1 MSPQT
6 QDPCHSTKDNSLAL
20 DSIENNDPDVRNRSN
35 HPILK
40 RIHAGHPLLMDGAM
54 GTELYA
60 KGTYINKC
68 FEELNMVNPAIVA
81 EVHLAYLKAGSN
93 IVSTNSWGAN
103 YYKLSTHNLH
113 DKVVEINTR
122 AAEIART
129 AVRASGLSD
138 IHVAGSVGP
147 LGVRIEPWGPTSFE
161 EAKSAFRTQIQALV
175 AGGVDLI
182 SLETFSDI
190 SELQQAVLASR
201 EIAPGLPLIAQI
213 AINPD
218 GKSLMG
224 TPLEWAMRKL
234 DEWDVDILGL
244 NCSVGP
250 QPMMS
255 ALPKIRA
262 TSKRPLCFQPNAG
275 MPKLVDGRT
284 FYMSTPEYFAEFTK
298 NFLQSGVNIIGGCCG
313 TTPEHVRAMKNAFR
327 HHTAMAQHMHPSEST
342 IPGAAAG
349 GNSPIVGTDGG
360 TNGGTNDGA
369 DAGRKPAI
377 SAPDAA
383 TIQPIPAIEKSTWA
397 RKLCQGERVSSV
409 ELLPPAGIKTSKIIE
424 QAKKLRA
431 AGVDAINI
439 PDGPRANARMS
450 AILTSVMIEQR
461 AGIETVLHYTC
472 RDRNLLGMQSDMLG
486 AHAIG
491 LRNILLVTGDPPK
504 MGSYPNATGVFD
516 IDAIGLTNMVA
527 RLNQGV
533 DLGGRPIGAPTAIS
547 IGVGV
552 NPAHRDFEYE
562 MKRFRYKVEAGAEWC
577 ITQPVFDVEPLMRFL
592 DFMHQNDLTVPVVA
606 GVWPLLSLRNAIFM
620 NNEVPGV
627 VIPDSIMQRMEKP
640 KDPED
645 AKQVGVEIAREM
657 VENFGGAVQG
667 LQLSAPFGRIDLALS
682 ILAP

>member
-1 MSPQT
+1 
-6 QDPCHSTKDNSLAL
+6 
-20 DSIENNDPDVRNRSN
+20 
-35 HPILK
+35 
-40 RIHAGHPLLMDGAM
+40 MDGAM

-60 KGTYINKC
+60 KGTFINKC
-68 FEELNMVNPAIVA
+68 FEELNILNPVLVS
-81 EVHLAYLKAGSN
+81 ETHQAYIKAGSS

-103 YYKLSTHNLH
+103 YYKLAGHNLH
-113 DKVVEINTR
+113 DKVSEINTR
-122 AAEIART
+122 AAEIARN
-129 AVRASGLSD
+129 AVRASGKSD
-138 IHVAGSVGP
+138 IFVAGSIGP
-147 LGVRIEPWGPTSFE
+147 LGVRIEPWGPTSFD
-161 EAKSAFRTQIQALV
+161 EAKKAFHSQIQALV
-175 AGGVDLI
+175 AGGIDLI

-190 SELQQAVLASR
+190 SELQQAVLACR
-201 EIAPGLPLIAQI
+201 EVAPGLPVIGQI

-224 TPLEWAMRKL
+224 TPLEWAMSKL

-250 QPMMS
+250 QPMMT
-255 ALPKIRA
+255 ALPKIR
-262 TSKRPLCFQPNAG
+262 TTTRRPLCFQPNAG
-275 MPKLVDGRT
+275 LPKLVDGRT

-327 HHTAMAQHMHPSEST
+327 HEAAMNQHTRSADIDVPAHDPEPGPSGSNFAV
-342 IPGAAAG
+342 AAVA
-349 GNSPIVGTDGG
+349 NSVTPI
-360 TNGGTNDGA
+360 
-369 DAGRKPAI
+369 
-377 SAPDAA
+377 AA
-383 TIQPIPAIEKSTWA
+383 HEKSAWA
-397 RKLCQGERVSSV
+397 RKLASGERVCSV
-409 ELLPPAGIKTSKIIE
+409 ELLPPAGIKTGKIIE
-424 QAKKLRA
+424 QSKKLKA
-431 AGVDAINI
+431 SGVDAINI
-439 PDGPRANARMS
+439 PDGPRASARMS

-491 LRNILLVTGDPPK
+491 LRNMLLVTGDPPK

-527 RLNQGV
+527 RLNQGL

-552 NPAHRDFEYE
+552 NPVHRDLEYE

-577 ITQPVFDVEPLMRFL
+577 ITQPVFDIEPLLRFR
-592 DFMHQNDLTVPVVA
+592 DFMDKNNLNIPIVA

-627 VIPDSIMQRMEKP
+627 VIPDSIMRRMEKP
-640 KDPED
+640 EDPES
-645 AKQVGVEIAREM
+645 AKLVGVEIAREM
-657 VENFGGAVQG
+657 VEKLGSNVQG
-667 LQLSAPFGRIDLALS
+667 LQLSAPFGRIDLALN
-682 ILAP
+682 ILVP